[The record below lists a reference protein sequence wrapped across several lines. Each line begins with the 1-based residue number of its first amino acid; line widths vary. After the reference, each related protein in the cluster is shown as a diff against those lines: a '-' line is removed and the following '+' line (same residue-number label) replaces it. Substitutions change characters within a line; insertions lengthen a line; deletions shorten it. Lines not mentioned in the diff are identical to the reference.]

1 MKNQL
6 QNRLDQR
13 MYIPY
18 GRQTITEQDIH
29 AVLDVLQADYLT
41 TGPTIEAFET
51 QFSEYVGSSY
61 AIAVS
66 SGTAALHAAM
76 FAIGIGPGDEVI
88 VPPITFAATANAVV
102 YQGATPVF
110 ADVSSDTLLI
120 DPFKV
125 IKKITPKTKAI
136 IAVDY
141 AGQPC
146 DYLSLRLIAEQNNL
160 FLISD
165 ACHALGAEY
174 RGRRTGSLADI
185 TVFSFHPVK
194 HITTGEGGMVTT
206 DQKLL
211 AEKMRLF
218 RNHGINSDH
227 RSRQKTGTWHYE
239 MVELGY
245 NYRISD
251 IQCALGISQLRQLP
265 DFLDARRKIAR
276 HYDTA
281 FSGETSIQPLSSGSD
296 ILHAYHL
303 YVVRID
309 FSKLKVNRKTIFTI
323 LHENGI
329 GTNVHYIP
337 VHLHPFYREKFHT
350 RKGLC
355 PVAEKAYDQ
364 ILSLPIFSSMTSAE
378 ADYCSNTLK
387 EVVES
392 ALPDRPGD
400 NEFFESF
407 HHIPLGESHA

>member
-6 QNRLDQR
+6 QNRLDRR
-13 MYIPY
+13 MVIPY

-61 AIAVS
+61 AVAVS

-110 ADVSSDTLLI
+110 ADVSPDTLLI

-206 DQKLL
+206 DQKSL

-227 RSRQKTGTWHYE
+227 RSRQKTGTWYYE

-265 DFLDARRKIAR
+265 DFLDVRRKIAR

-281 FSGETSIQPLSSGSD
+281 FSGETLIQPLSSGSD

-378 ADYCSNTLK
+378 ADYCSNTLM

>member
-1 MKNQL
+1 MV
-6 QNRLDQR
+6 
-13 MYIPY
+13 IPY

-29 AVLDVLQADYLT
+29 AVLNVLQADYLT

-61 AIAVS
+61 AVAVS

-110 ADVSSDTLLI
+110 ADVSPDTLLI

-206 DQKLL
+206 DQKSL

-227 RSRQKTGTWHYE
+227 RSRQKTGTWYYE

-245 NYRISD
+245 NYRLTDLQAGRIIRD
-251 IQCALGISQLRQLP
+251 VIRPKFRDGDFDGGTLAGVTAMVAAVRGEYQAEAKAAPKAHTNHDDFFGLGI
-265 DFLDARRKIAR
+265 FLLFAFFGMARVAGRHPKLSALLGGILAPVVGVLFLGFQWLVLLAPIAIGLVAGLLFALIFGR
-276 HYDTA
+276 MR
-281 FSGETSIQPLSSGSD
+281 GSSGD
-296 ILHAYHL
+296 GW
-303 YVVRID
+303 V
-309 FSKLKVNRKTIFTI
+309 
-323 LHENGI
+323 
-329 GTNVHYIP
+329 
-337 VHLHPFYREKFHT
+337 
-350 RKGLC
+350 
-355 PVAEKAYDQ
+355 
-364 ILSLPIFSSMTSAE
+364 FSSGGS
-378 ADYCSNTLK
+378 S
-387 EVVES
+387 S
-392 ALPDRPGD
+392 GD
-400 NEFFESF
+400 SGFSDSF
-407 HHIPLGESHA
+407 DGGGGDFGGGGSSGDW